1 MIQFEENEEKKNKL
15 QKAIEY
21 IRLLWKFEIRFYL
34 KDFISGIKNLIRW
47 FPIIWKDR
55 DWDDHYIW
63 QIMIQKIKF
72 QAQYIRERDRYTR
85 AKRDAEIMMT
95 CVRLMERVK
104 EEYYLMEYMDYCKD
118 NYKFL
123 EIEGSTSYSLEIEP
137 VWEKFED
144 YFQKRKTVY
153 RRILKA
159 GGVFGNDTPKHIA
172 MSMSHHNHERARKI
186 LFALLERNI
195 EGWWD

>member
-1 MIQFEENEEKKNKL
+1 MIQFEEKEENKNKL

-34 KDFISGIKNLIRW
+34 RNFISGIKNLIRW

-55 DWDDHYIW
+55 DWDDRFIW

-72 QAQYIRERDRYTR
+72 QAQYIGKRDRHTR

-104 EEYYLMEYMDYCKD
+104 QE
-118 NYKFL
+118 
-123 EIEGSTSYSLEIEP
+123 
-137 VWEKFED
+137 
-144 YFQKRKTVY
+144 
-153 RRILKA
+153 
-159 GGVFGNDTPKHIA
+159 
-172 MSMSHHNHERARKI
+172 
-186 LFALLERNI
+186 
-195 EGWWD
+195 